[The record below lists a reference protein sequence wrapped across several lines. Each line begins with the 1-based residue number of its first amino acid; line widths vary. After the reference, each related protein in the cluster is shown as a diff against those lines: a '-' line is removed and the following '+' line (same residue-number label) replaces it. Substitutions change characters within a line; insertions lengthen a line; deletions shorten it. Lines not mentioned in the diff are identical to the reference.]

1 VNEEQAGRAGTEARQ
16 RRSLVD
22 PGAVFAGWVGL
33 GMAVVVAIAFELVV
47 AIQSLVFLFAP
58 IGGLFI
64 GFYANARS
72 QRSRPWWRVLGNAT
86 YAGLVTALAL
96 ALFYG
101 GLRLL
106 FVYADTGF
114 PDYNRTDAA
123 GNVTGPT
130 CPTGPGCTY
139 QRYLDAGGGQELA
152 ALGITDVAS
161 FERYLLAEQLNGG
174 LILVGLT
181 LGGALF
187 GGLAY
192 GATARARPEPV
203 AGVRPI

>member
-1 VNEEQAGRAGTEARQ
+1 MSV
-16 RRSLVD
+16 
-22 PGAVFAGWVGL
+22 
-33 GMAVVVAIAFELVV
+33 MVAIGFELIV

-58 IGGLFI
+58 VGGLFI
-64 GFYANARS
+64 GYYADARS
-72 QRSRPWWRVLGNAT
+72 RRSRPWWRVLSNAA

-96 ALFYG
+96 ALLYG

-114 PDYNRTDAA
+114 PTYNRTDAA
-123 GNVTGPT
+123 GNITGPT

-139 QRYLDAGGGQELA
+139 QRYLDAGGGPELE
-152 ALGITDVAS
+152 ALGISDVAA
-161 FERYLLAEQLNGG
+161 FERHLLAEQLNGG
-174 LILVGLT
+174 LILIGLT

-192 GATARARPEPV
+192 GATARASSDPV
-203 AGVRPI
+203 AEVRPI

>member
-1 VNEEQAGRAGTEARQ
+1 MTGLRRL
-16 RRSLVD
+16 RSLVD

-33 GMAVVVAIAFELVV
+33 GMAVVVAIGFELIL

-64 GFYANARS
+64 GYYAGARS
-72 QRSRPWWRVLGNAT
+72 RRSRPWWRVLGNAT

-114 PDYNRTDAA
+114 PTYNRTDAA
-123 GNVTGPT
+123 GNITGPT

-139 QRYLDAGGGQELA
+139 QRYLDAGGGAELA
-152 ALGITDVAS
+152 ALGISDAAL
-161 FERYLLAEQLNGG
+161 FERHLLAEQLNGG

-181 LGGALF
+181 LGGALL

-192 GATARARPEPV
+192 GATARTEQDPV
-203 AGVRPI
+203 GEVRPI

>member
-1 VNEEQAGRAGTEARQ
+1 VNQELPAAEAPR
-16 RRSLVD
+16 RLRSLVD
-22 PGAVFAGWVGL
+22 PGAIFAGWVGL
-33 GMAVVVAIAFELVV
+33 GMAVVVAIGFELIL

-64 GFYANARS
+64 GYYADARS
-72 QRSRPWWRVLGNAT
+72 RRSRPWWRVLGNAA

-114 PDYNRTDAA
+114 PTYNRTDAA
-123 GNVTGPT
+123 GNASGPT

-139 QRYLDAGGGQELA
+139 QRYLDAGGGAELA
-152 ALGITDVAS
+152 ALGIRDVAS
-161 FERYLLAEQLNGG
+161 FERHLLGEQLNGG

-181 LGGALF
+181 LGGALA

-192 GATARARPEPV
+192 GATARADRDPV
-203 AGVRPI
+203 AEVRPI